1 MDNLNTTKKIDY
13 NIKDIIKIIIW
24 LTYAFKIHIFNANIL
39 SLVNWEKCLFIKGIK
54 TSIN

>member
-1 MDNLNTTKKIDY
+1 MDNLNTKINDY
-13 NIKDIIKIIIW
+13 NITYIIKIIIW

-39 SLVNWEKCLFIKGIK
+39 SLVNWEQFLIIKGIK